1 MKLLTPK
8 QHMMAYEFLLENRAA
23 ALATVD
29 AKGVPHV
36 VTVYSIPH
44 KDLTLYFTT
53 KAEGRKFNNLTKNPT
68 VAMAITHDDGPNLA
82 TIQLTGIAERVE
94 DLKEEQAIL
103 LDLWRMRYDEA
114 SWPPPP
120 MRLYERGAADELAV
134 MRVTPTEMTFADFKT
149 TATKRYRPFFEE
161 IIKAK

>member
-1 MKLLTPK
+1 MKAVSVKRHL
-8 QHMMAYEFLLENRAA
+8 MAYEFLLANRAA

-29 AKGVPHV
+29 GKGVPHV
-36 VTVYSIPH
+36 VTVYFIPH

-68 VAMAITHDDGPNLA
+68 VAMAISNDNGPNLA
-82 TIQLTGIAERVE
+82 TIQLTGIVERVQ

-103 LDLWRMRYDEA
+103 LDLWRTRYDAA

-120 MRLYERGAADELAV
+120 MRLYERGATDELAV